1 MKRRTVLLAGLGG
14 IGALVV
20 GWAVLPAPSRLKGKT
35 PLPVK
40 DGQLALNGW
49 VKISADDSVTV
60 IVPRCE
66 MGQGIHTGLAM
77 LLAEELDC
85 DWRKVRIEQSP
96 IDTIYRN
103 FIVTKGSLPFAT
115 EGDGVLRR
123 IGANVADKATGL
135 MGMMVTGGST
145 SIPDLWRTMR
155 EAGAAARAT
164 LVAAAAREWKVPAA
178 ECSAAAGVVTH
189 PRAGSMGYG
198 AVVAKLAAAKD
209 GKAAALPEVGEVTL
223 KDHAAFK
230 VIGQTLGR
238 LDTPSKVDG
247 SAVYACDVREPG
259 MLYAALVHAPQR
271 DATLASL
278 DDKAALALPG
288 VRGVVK
294 LPSVAGSAPAVGV
307 VADGT
312 WQARRAAAA
321 LVPVWQP
328 AAAGK
333 GDAKDG
339 AKDAAAVTADTPAM
353 MAALWKSARGDG
365 KPDTFR
371 DDGDVT
377 KALAGAATP
386 ASAGTP
392 KKITAEYELPW
403 LAHAA
408 MEPMSCC
415 ANVDGKTAV
424 LHVGHQ
430 VPDIARKAVAKLL
443 GFEEEAVEIRSV
455 ALGGAFG
462 RRTELDIVLQAASI
476 AREHPG
482 KLVQLQWTREDDT
495 RNDFYR
501 PAAVSRVEGAVAD
514 GRIVALHARSAVQS
528 ATVDLT
534 TRLLGFAPP
543 GPDKSAVEGVSDQ
556 AYLIPNLRVENEAV
570 KLPVAVGVWRS
581 VGFSFQAFIMESFID
596 ELAQAAGA
604 DPVAFRLAHLDP
616 ATREHAVLSLVAEKS
631 GWGTPPAPA
640 PDGARVARGVA
651 LCKSFG
657 SPVAMVVEAS
667 MSAAGEPRVHRVVAA
682 VDVGTPINPG
692 LIRQQ
697 VEGSVVFGLSAAL
710 RDQITFEGGAVRE
723 GNFDTYP
730 LMRLSESPA
739 IEVHIRPSREAPTGV
754 GEIGVPPVAPALA
767 NALAALTGERKRRLP
782 VLSS

>member
-1 MKRRTVLLAGLGG
+1 
-14 IGALVV
+14 
-20 GWAVLPAPSRLKGKT
+20 
-35 PLPVK
+35 
-40 DGQLALNGW
+40 
-49 VKISADDSVTV
+49 
-60 IVPRCE
+60 
-66 MGQGIHTGLAM
+66 
-77 LLAEELDC
+77 
-85 DWRKVRIEQSP
+85 
-96 IDTIYRN
+96 
-103 FIVTKGSLPFAT
+103 
-115 EGDGVLRR
+115 
-123 IGANVADKATGL
+123 
-135 MGMMVTGGST
+135 
-145 SIPDLWRTMR
+145 
-155 EAGAAARAT
+155 
-164 LVAAAAREWKVPAA
+164 
-178 ECSAAAGVVTH
+178 
-189 PRAGSMGYG
+189 
-198 AVVAKLAAAKD
+198 
-209 GKAAALPEVGEVTL
+209 
-223 KDHAAFK
+223 
-230 VIGQTLGR
+230 
-238 LDTPSKVDG
+238 
-247 SAVYACDVREPG
+247 

>member
-1 MKRRTVLLAGLGG
+1 
-14 IGALVV
+14 
-20 GWAVLPAPSRLKGKT
+20 
-35 PLPVK
+35 
-40 DGQLALNGW
+40 
-49 VKISADDSVTV
+49 
-60 IVPRCE
+60 
-66 MGQGIHTGLAM
+66 
-77 LLAEELDC
+77 
-85 DWRKVRIEQSP
+85 
-96 IDTIYRN
+96 
-103 FIVTKGSLPFAT
+103 
-115 EGDGVLRR
+115 VLRR

-145 SIPDLWRTMR
+145 SIPDLWQTMR

-164 LVAAAAREWKVPAA
+164 LVAAAARDWKVPAA
-178 ECSAAAGVVTH
+178 ECNAAAGVVTH
-189 PRAGSMGYG
+189 PRAGSVGFG

-209 GKAAALPEVGEVTL
+209 GKPAALPEVGEVTL

-238 LDTPSKVDG
+238 LDAPAKVDG

-271 DATLASL
+271 DATLGSL

-294 LPSVAGSAPAVGV
+294 LPSLSGSAPSVGV

-321 LVPVWQP
+321 LLPKWQA

-333 GDAKDG
+333 GNAKDG

-353 MAALWKSARGDG
+353 MAALWKSARGAG

-377 KALAGAATP
+377 KTLAGAATG
-386 ASAGTP
+386 AAA

-415 ANVDGKTAV
+415 AKVDGKTAV

-443 GFEEEAVEIRSV
+443 GLEESAVEIRSV

-462 RRTELDIVLQAASI
+462 RRTELDVVLQAASI

-534 TRLLGFAPP
+534 TRLIGFAPP

-604 DPVAFRLAHLDP
+604 DPVAFRLAHLDA
-616 ATREHAVLSLVAEKS
+616 ATREHAVLKLAAEKA
-631 GWGTPPAPA
+631 GWGTAPAPA
-640 PDGARVARGVA
+640 TDGARVARGVA

-730 LMRLSESPA
+730 LMRLSAAPA
-739 IEVHIRPSREAPTGV
+739 IEVHIVPSREAPTGV

-782 VLSS
+782 ILAA

>member
-1 MKRRTVLLAGLGG
+1 
-14 IGALVV
+14 
-20 GWAVLPAPSRLKGKT
+20 
-35 PLPVK
+35 
-40 DGQLALNGW
+40 
-49 VKISADDSVTV
+49 
-60 IVPRCE
+60 
-66 MGQGIHTGLAM
+66 
-77 LLAEELDC
+77 
-85 DWRKVRIEQSP
+85 
-96 IDTIYRN
+96 
-103 FIVTKGSLPFAT
+103 
-115 EGDGVLRR
+115 
-123 IGANVADKATGL
+123 
-135 MGMMVTGGST
+135 MMVTGGST
-145 SIPDLWRTMR
+145 SIPDLWQTMR

-164 LVAAAAREWKVPAA
+164 LVAAAARDWKVPAA
-178 ECSAAAGVVTH
+178 ECNAAAGVVTH
-189 PRAGSMGYG
+189 PRAGSVGFG

-209 GKAAALPEVGEVTL
+209 GKPAALPEVGEVTL

-238 LDTPSKVDG
+238 LDAPAKVDG

-271 DATLASL
+271 DATLGSL

-294 LPSVAGSAPAVGV
+294 LPSLSGSAPSVGV

-321 LVPVWQP
+321 LLPKWQA

-333 GDAKDG
+333 GNAKDG

-353 MAALWKSARGDG
+353 MAALWKSARGAG

-377 KALAGAATP
+377 KTLAGAATG
-386 ASAGTP
+386 AAA

-415 ANVDGKTAV
+415 AKVDGKTAV

-443 GFEEEAVEIRSV
+443 GLEESAVEIRSV

-534 TRLLGFAPP
+534 TRLIGFAPP

-604 DPVAFRLAHLDP
+604 DPVAFRLAHLDA
-616 ATREHAVLSLVAEKS
+616 ATREHAVLKLAAEKA
-631 GWGTPPAPA
+631 GWGTAPAPA
-640 PDGARVARGVA
+640 TDGARVARGVA

-730 LMRLSESPA
+730 LMRLSAAPA
-739 IEVHIRPSREAPTGV
+739 IEVHIVPSREAPTGV

-782 VLSS
+782 ILAA

>member
-1 MKRRTVLLAGLGG
+1 
-14 IGALVV
+14 
-20 GWAVLPAPSRLKGKT
+20 
-35 PLPVK
+35 
-40 DGQLALNGW
+40 
-49 VKISADDSVTV
+49 
-60 IVPRCE
+60 
-66 MGQGIHTGLAM
+66 
-77 LLAEELDC
+77 
-85 DWRKVRIEQSP
+85 
-96 IDTIYRN
+96 
-103 FIVTKGSLPFAT
+103 
-115 EGDGVLRR
+115 
-123 IGANVADKATGL
+123 
-135 MGMMVTGGST
+135 
-145 SIPDLWRTMR
+145 
-155 EAGAAARAT
+155 
-164 LVAAAAREWKVPAA
+164 
-178 ECSAAAGVVTH
+178 
-189 PRAGSMGYG
+189 
-198 AVVAKLAAAKD
+198 
-209 GKAAALPEVGEVTL
+209 LPEVGEVTL

>member
-1 MKRRTVLLAGLGG
+1 
-14 IGALVV
+14 
-20 GWAVLPAPSRLKGKT
+20 
-35 PLPVK
+35 
-40 DGQLALNGW
+40 
-49 VKISADDSVTV
+49 
-60 IVPRCE
+60 
-66 MGQGIHTGLAM
+66 
-77 LLAEELDC
+77 
-85 DWRKVRIEQSP
+85 
-96 IDTIYRN
+96 
-103 FIVTKGSLPFAT
+103 
-115 EGDGVLRR
+115 
-123 IGANVADKATGL
+123 
-135 MGMMVTGGST
+135 
-145 SIPDLWRTMR
+145 MR

-189 PRAGSMGYG
+189 PRAGSVGFG
-198 AVVAKLAAAKD
+198 ALVGKLAAAKD
-209 GKAAALPEVGEVTL
+209 GKPAALPEVGEVTL

-238 LDTPSKVDG
+238 LDTPAKVDG

-278 DDKAALALPG
+278 DDTAARALKG

-294 LPSVAGSAPAVGV
+294 LPSLAGSAPAVGV

-321 LVPVWQP
+321 LLPKWQP

-353 MAALWKSARGDG
+353 MAALWKSARGAG

-377 KALAGAATP
+377 KTLAGAATG
-386 ASAGTP
+386 AAA

-415 ANVDGKTAV
+415 AKVDGKTAV

-430 VPDIARKAVAKLL
+430 VPDVARKAVAKLL
-443 GFEEEAVEIRSV
+443 GLEESAVEIRSV

-462 RRTELDIVLQAASI
+462 RRTELDVVLQAASI

-604 DPVAFRLAHLDP
+604 DPVAFRLAHLDA
-616 ATREHAVLSLVAEKS
+616 ATREHAVLKLAAEKA
-631 GWGTPPAPA
+631 GWGTAPAPA
-640 PDGARVARGVA
+640 TDGARVARGVA

-730 LMRLSESPA
+730 LMRLSAAPA
-739 IEVHIRPSREAPTGV
+739 IEVHILPSREAPTGV
-754 GEIGVPPVAPALA
+754 GEIGVPPVAPALV

-782 VLSS
+782 ILAA